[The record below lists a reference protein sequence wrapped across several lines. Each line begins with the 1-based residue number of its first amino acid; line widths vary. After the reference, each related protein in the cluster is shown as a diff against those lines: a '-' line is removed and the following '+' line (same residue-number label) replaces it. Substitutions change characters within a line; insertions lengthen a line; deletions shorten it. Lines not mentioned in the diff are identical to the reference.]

1 MRGFAGALLALAAL
15 FLLAPLLVVVLYSFN
30 TAAASSELHGLTTRW
45 YGETLRN
52 ARFQSAMWASLKASV
67 IVTLLSGLVGVSGAL
82 AARFSPNPWTRRALG
97 VLCLVPILTPE
108 LLMALGA
115 AQMFRLIGLD
125 LGLTTVVLAH
135 TSFGVPLFFLLTDA
149 ALSDGRFADLI
160 QASRDLGA
168 SGATTIRVVV
178 LPLLAPYLASSAVLI
193 WALSIDEFVM
203 SFFLSGPGEPLLTV
217 RLYSLLRTKGAS
229 TEINVACVLLAVMVL
244 SVWLAAAFAR
254 RAAIK
259 REMA

>member
-1 MRGFAGALLALAAL
+1 MRGFAAVLLALVAL
-15 FLLAPLLVVVLYSFN
+15 FLLAPLLVVVAYSFN
-30 TAAASSELHGLTTRW
+30 TAEASAEMQGVTTRW

-52 ARFQSAMWASLKASV
+52 PRFQSAMWASLKVSLL
-67 IVTLLSGLVGVSGAL
+67 VTFISGLVGVSGAL
-82 AARFSPNPWTRRALG
+82 AARFSPHPWTRRALG
-97 VLCLVPILTPE
+97 VLCLAPILTPE

-115 AQMFRLIGLD
+115 AQLFRLIGLD

-149 ALSDGRFADLI
+149 ALADGRFGDLI
-160 QASRDLGA
+160 RASRDLGA
-168 SGATTIRVVV
+168 SGGTTLRVVV

-217 RLYSLLRTKGAS
+217 RLYSLLRTKGVS
-229 TEINVACVLLAVMVL
+229 TEINVACVVLAVMVL

-254 RAAIK
+254 RAAVR
-259 REMA
+259 RETA